1 MALAANDLRAQLNG
15 VPETDAFLNRKLAAA
30 TAVIEGQ
37 LGYKLTDTTELPN
50 GAPADLE
57 EAILMLAAHLYEN
70 REATLVGVTA
80 TALPMGV
87 EEIVANHRRY
97 TFGHVEETANG

>member
-1 MALAANDLRAQLNG
+1 MALAADDLRAQLNG

-30 TAVIEGQ
+30 TAFIEAQ
-37 LGYKLTDTTELPN
+37 LGYKLTDTVALPG

-70 REATLVGVTA
+70 RESTIVAVSAAVM
-80 TALPMGV
+80 PMGV
-87 EEIVANHRRY
+87 EEIVANYRRY
-97 TFGHVEETANG
+97 TFGYIEESANG